1 MHVRY
6 LVVTMLSLLPLT
18 AIASEFMDDDVLPKQ
33 EQVVFDKDK
42 VYFYSVIDDPIPH
55 RAWYSFDRK
64 THQIAK
70 MEGKPPVPD
79 SNTVPRVQLSG
90 PCEFNLQTSDGKT
103 YGACLPDCEDGMNK
117 PGTLTDLDT
126 GKSFFAH
133 TPGCAGPGTVETV
146 GDKLLVG
153 AWDSEDY
160 SLAVSPVVVLDGKTH
175 TLLKSIDF
183 AADVIRVDPIAP
195 QVWLVGAEG
204 VMLLDQDL
212 NLKQHWYF
220 YRGFD
225 PVDHASKL
233 LVSGEPR
240 KSDPFAAMAWD
251 LHVSDAQGWYK
262 AVQALPPETRQ
273 GVTMYSY
280 FMGMTRLS
288 DQRYPALQTL
298 IPFLIDHLRAHVED
312 VRDYRAFPEICRYPD
327 PQVDALMVEMMKSA
341 DQYAAQAGKSCAEL
355 RSKLKLGAH

>member
-1 MHVRY
+1 MHPRY
-6 LVVTMLSLLPLT
+6 MLAAALLLLPM
-18 AIASEFMDDDVLPKQ
+18 AASASEFMDDDVLPKQ
-33 EQVVFDKDK
+33 EQVEFDKDK
-42 VYFYSVIDDPIPH
+42 LYFYSVIDDPRPH

-64 THQIAK
+64 THEIAE
-70 MEGKPPVPD
+70 MDGQPPVPD
-79 SNTVPRVQLSG
+79 SKTVPRVQLSG
-90 PCEFNLQTSDGKT
+90 PCEFHLQTSDGKT

-133 TPGCAGPGTVETV
+133 TPGCAGAGTVERV

-160 SLAVSPVVVLDGKTH
+160 SLAVSSVAVLDNDTH
-175 TLLKSIDF
+175 GLLKSIDF
-183 AADVIRVDPIAP
+183 AADVIRVDPFTHH
-195 QVWLVGAEG
+195 VWLVGAEG
-204 VMLLDQDL
+204 AMLLDQDL
-212 NLKQHWYF
+212 NPKQRWYF

-225 PVDHASKL
+225 PVSHASKL
-233 LVSGEPR
+233 LVSDVPR

-251 LHVSDAQGWYK
+251 LHVSDAEGWYK
-262 AVQALPPETRQ
+262 AVQALPPDTRE
-273 GVTMYSY
+273 GISMYNY
-280 FMGMTRLS
+280 FMGITRLS

-327 PQVDALMVEMMKSA
+327 SQVDALMDEMMKSA